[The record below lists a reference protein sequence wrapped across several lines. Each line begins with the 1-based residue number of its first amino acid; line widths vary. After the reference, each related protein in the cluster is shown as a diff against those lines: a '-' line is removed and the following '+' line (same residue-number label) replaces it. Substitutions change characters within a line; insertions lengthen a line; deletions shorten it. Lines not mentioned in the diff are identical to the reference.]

1 MNGMKQEENH
11 RSLLGYKTAR
21 WCTHGDLTA
30 LVLLGIQFSNGDMIA
45 YIYQSF
51 HNILHIFVKSFKGD
65 MYVNTSSSKMCS

>member
-30 LVLLGIQFSNGDMIA
+30 LALLGIQVSNGDMIA
-45 YIYQSF
+45 YIYISVIPQYITYF
-51 HNILHIFVKSFKGD
+51 CEKL
-65 MYVNTSSSKMCS
+65 